1 MKTNFNPVLLG
12 IVAASVSAG
21 LCFGVAII
29 RAYLD
34 RKRQSAINAA
44 NGFDYQSTEKPFIN
58 EICNN

>member
-1 MKTNFNPVLLG
+1 MKTNFNPVLFG

-29 RAYLD
+29 RGYLD
-34 RKRQSAINAA
+34 RRRQSAINAA
-44 NGFDYQSTEKPFIN
+44 NGFDYKTTEKPFIN